1 VTGQTSSGL
10 GAGQF
15 GFRAREDARFSSFG
29 RGTGGWR
36 GESGG
41 VEFARCSPPRAQYEG
56 GRSRSFES

>member
-29 RGTGGWR
+29 R
-36 GESGG
+36 
-41 VEFARCSPPRAQYEG
+41 C
-56 GRSRSFES
+56 